1 MSAQTDRPSKL
12 LLRLHLHR
20 KSGLIRL
27 TGPGVNARIWIK
39 NQALWGVQGVPRL
52 FGQLCDSVPDPHAL
66 KGDLLADIPI
76 LMAAGIGL
84 NEATDAVNKR
94 IGALLAECTLDQDVH
109 ANFENEGQP
118 PPGSFGL
125 TSTVLHDFARALPLV
140 HPASKVVDE
149 LAGWS
154 GTRVQ
159 VQDANAENLGPLG
172 PIAIRTLAL
181 AHRNRILGDLVRK
194 SGCGQQLRTQQA
206 WLAIDLLWQLGLLE
220 IPGAPPSARQASF
233 NDSSTASTEPI
244 PEIPT
249 PVEPSS
255 EQQADEHKEE
265 LEIPQEGGWRA
276 RLKALKGVSAVGPTD
291 RILEETNEDE
301 QTQPLSQMEMS
312 SLQEDD
318 DYPDADELFGEPD
331 DDDEYPDADEL
342 FGEPYDDED
351 EEDEEDETPS
361 TQPLNGLL
369 SWDEEYSTDPGSPVQ
384 ESDDQPGTA
393 DGPVMQGD
401 PAPKDPS
408 LPGLRRRLQ
417 QLRSAPPLQALGMNH
432 EELLTHLWLPSELS
446 PTWQRARAPWLP
458 ENWRSA
464 SAELQGVA
472 AEALEFLDETHAAM
486 QYTNLYAQALQR
498 SWAAIPK
505 RESST
510 TDDLVS
516 RARGLCAQAKWEEA
530 LQVLD
535 EARKANASSASA
547 LLLQLFARVATRKM
561 GVSHAVSW
569 VYAISQNTNDR
580 QLGAIGAYTAGR
592 LLERSGKTADALACY
607 QGANSALPQHKPS
620 LARLRHL
627 SKQNPGKPSDL
638 GSLFLKTKD

>member
-1 MSAQTDRPSKL
+1 MDRPSKL
-12 LLRLHLHR
+12 LLRLHLQR
-20 KSGLIRL
+20 NSGLIRL
-27 TGPGVNARIWIK
+27 TGPGINARIWIR

-52 FGQLCDSVPDPHAL
+52 FGPLCDRVPDPRAL
-66 KGDLLADIPI
+66 KGDLLADTPV
-76 LMAAGIGL
+76 LMAMGISL
-84 NEATDAVNKR
+84 NEVTDAVRKR
-94 IGALLAECTLDQDVH
+94 IGTLLAECTLDQDVH
-109 ANFENEGQP
+109 AIFENEAQP

-125 TSTVLHDFARALPLV
+125 ISNLLHDFSRALPLV

-154 GTRVQ
+154 NTRVQ
-159 VQDANAENLGPLG
+159 VQDAAVENLGPLG

-181 AHRNRILGDLVRK
+181 APRNRILGDLVRE

-206 WLAIDLLWQLGLLE
+206 WLAVDLLWQLGLLE
-220 IPGAPPSARQASF
+220 IPGAPPSTRQASF
-233 NDSSTASTEPI
+233 NNSSAASPEPS

-249 PVEPSS
+249 PAEPSN
-255 EQQADEHKEE
+255 EQQADDQEE
-265 LEIPQEGGWRA
+265 KLETPQGGGWRA
-276 RLKALKGVSAVGPTD
+276 RLNALKGVSTVSPTD
-291 RILEETNEDE
+291 RILDESTEDE
-301 QTQPLSQMEMS
+301 QTQPLPQMEMG

-318 DYPDADELFGEPD
+318 EYPDADELFGEPD
-331 DDDEYPDADEL
+331 DDDEYPDVDEL
-342 FGEPYDDED
+342 FGEPDDDDDDDDDDENLA
-351 EEDEEDETPS
+351 
-361 TQPLNGLL
+361 TQPLTGLL
-369 SWDEEYSTDPGSPVQ
+369 SWDEEYSSDPGSPIQ
-384 ESDDQPGTA
+384 DNDDQPGTA
-393 DGPVMQGD
+393 GGPVMQGD
-401 PAPKDPS
+401 PAPKDPT
-408 LPGLRRRLQ
+408 LPELRRRLQ

-458 ENWRSA
+458 ENWRTA
-464 SAELQGVA
+464 SADLRGVA

-510 TDDLVS
+510 ADDLVS
-516 RARGLCAQAKWEEA
+516 RAQGLCARAEWEEA

-535 EARKANASSASA
+535 EARKANASSARA
-547 LLLQLFARVATRKM
+547 VLLQLFARVATRKM
-561 GVSHAVSW
+561 GVSHAVTW

-580 QLGAIGAYTAGR
+580 HLHAIGAYTAGR

-620 LARLRHL
+620 LARLKHL
-627 SKQNPGKPSDL
+627 TKENPGPPSPL
-638 GSLFLKTKD
+638 GSLFLKIEG